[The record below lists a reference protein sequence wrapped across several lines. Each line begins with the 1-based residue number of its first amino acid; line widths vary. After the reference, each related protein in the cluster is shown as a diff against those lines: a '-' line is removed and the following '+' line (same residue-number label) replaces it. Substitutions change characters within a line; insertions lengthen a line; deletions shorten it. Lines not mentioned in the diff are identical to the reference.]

1 MEFDYDIDCIKNG
14 DLTDFFKFMYQ
25 GYVKIEIYDFQSL
38 FKIGEGS
45 CNILSSLRQGKDF
58 QTVGY

>member
-1 MEFDYDIDCIKNG
+1 MEDMEFDYDIDCIKNG

-45 CNILSSLRQGKDF
+45 CNILSSLR
-58 QTVGY
+58 